1 MGIEDRMD
9 FAPGVPT
16 DPSAIPQLR
25 YQLLNGQVF
34 TLTVWPS
41 GSTARGSVP
50 VGELQDR
57 VGSSELEEGW
67 YDALGEYLGD
77 DPGLTPPPAEPA
89 FPRE

>member
-1 MGIEDRMD
+1 MSIEDRMD

-16 DPSAIPQLR
+16 DPSVIPELC

-34 TLTVWPS
+34 TLMVWRS

-50 VGELQDR
+50 MQELQDR

-67 YDALGEYLGD
+67 YNALGEYLGS
-77 DPGLTPPPAEPA
+77 DPKLSPPPEEPT